1 MLIPIF
7 FRFNFAVYNMEFLE
21 IIFLLFTYLFFSRE
35 SVHAPQQARRGQRT
49 MCWSWFIPL
58 PRGAWLGRKCFYL
71 LNHLTGSSPL
81 SWNVVTW
88 LSRLRLRLGHSFVFF
103 PTSPCWF
110 SAQASHDK
118 RLFGKNLKEGVILV
132 EIFCKKKRSLA
143 DEVYNG
149 HKKDKE
155 RKHLEI
161 TSGWRL
167 LS

>member
-21 IIFLLFTYLFFSRE
+21 IFFFYYLLTYSFPERVCMRHSRHVE
-35 SVHAPQQARRGQRT
+35 VRGQCAEVGSFLYHVGPDLAESAFI
-49 MCWSWFIPL
+49 CWTISLVRP
-58 PRGAWLGRKCFYL
+58 
-71 LNHLTGSSPL
+71 PL

-132 EIFCKKKRSLA
+132 EIFCKKKRVWLMRFIM
-143 DEVYNG
+143 DTR
-149 HKKDKE
+149 KIRKE
-155 RKHLEI
+155 NIWK
-161 TSGWRL
+161 
-167 LS
+167 